1 MDHFPAVFIQNRDR
15 SPCYPRRHKRKSRI
29 WRFYI
34 ENAQIGHNCSKLT
47 TNFQSVS
54 NFFPETFTQ
63 WKTNEEGKKLSKQI
77 WKRGHDT
84 QEMEAPVHL
93 TGERRRRSPVY
104 VKQNITGPD
113 WASPGEWLPVP
124 LSLWEQRRELFLAQ
138 LFENLWELGSVFLS
152 GTKARFSL
160 SSHERSS
167 VYCGFRI
174 LEQPPSQSKVW
185 CLLFF

>member
-1 MDHFPAVFIQNRDR
+1 MRDYFPAIFTQNRDH
-15 SPCYPRRHKRKSRI
+15 SPCYPRRHKPKSRI

-34 ENAQIGHNCSKLT
+34 ENAQIGHNCSKWT

-93 TGERRRRSPVY
+93 TGERRQRSQVY
-104 VKQNITGPD
+104 VKQNRGFNWP
-113 WASPGEWLPVP
+113 W
-124 LSLWEQRRELFLAQ
+124 LSLTRWMTSSASVS
-138 LFENLWELGSVFLS
+138 LGPKERIIFSTTIWKSLRTWICFSVW
-152 GTKARFSL
+152 
-160 SSHERSS
+160 
-167 VYCGFRI
+167 Y
-174 LEQPPSQSKVW
+174 QSKIFSELSW
-185 CLLFF
+185 KILSLLWI